1 VYFPRFVDA
10 VYRCKGSGLAL
21 NADAFQ
27 QDPCRH
33 ASLFGSTTARQF
45 SWLAFFASP
54 QVLLALVAV
63 FREKVAHHD
72 TRRKRPTAARRRNHV
87 ARTWRGGCTSS
98 LFREVRA
105 ITTGSLGKRP
115 VRDPH
120 ADARVSFLIYTS
132 IPFYLKHAIK
142 CLIISNR
149 STLYFVGF
157 CHSHIRT
164 KPGSGRIR

>member
-1 VYFPRFVDA
+1 MYFPRFVDA
-10 VYRCKGSGLAL
+10 VYRRKGSGLAL

-27 QDPCRH
+27 QDPYRH

-45 SWLAFFASP
+45 SWLALFASP

-105 ITTGSLGKRP
+105 ITTVPPRKGIARTIVLPKCMIVQTLPSRPCLAASLPRRARGWERRRPTTILARVVACSIP
-115 VRDPH
+115 VRRPL
-120 ADARVSFLIYTS
+120 S
-132 IPFYLKHAIK
+132 
-142 CLIISNR
+142 
-149 STLYFVGF
+149 
-157 CHSHIRT
+157 
-164 KPGSGRIR
+164 